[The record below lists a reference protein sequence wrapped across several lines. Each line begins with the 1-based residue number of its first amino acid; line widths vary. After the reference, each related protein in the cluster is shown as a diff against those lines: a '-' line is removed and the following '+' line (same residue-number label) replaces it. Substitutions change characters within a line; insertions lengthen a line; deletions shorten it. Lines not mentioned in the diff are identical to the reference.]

1 MTVLPMF
8 PLGVSLLP
16 GMVLPLHLFEPRYLE
31 LYRDVV
37 DDDRR
42 FGVVL
47 IERGPDTR
55 DDNPMSSVGCVAR
68 IMGSGIHDDGTISLV
83 TIGEHLIR
91 VDRWLHSDPY
101 PQAEVSPI
109 EEPTPGKVAT
119 ETIDE
124 ARRGIVKL
132 VALASEL
139 DPSFDPAMPDLSPD
153 PMEAG
158 YQIAQIAGFQ
168 AFDNQRIIE
177 APGPDARAEMIL
189 GLVNDQIELIELQLG
204 MP

>member
-1 MTVLPMF
+1 MF

-31 LYRDVV
+31 MYRDIV

-47 IERGPDTR
+47 IERGPDSR
-55 DDNPMSSVGCVAR
+55 DDNPMSEIGCVAR
-68 IMGSGIHDDGTISLV
+68 IMGSGLHDDGTISLV
-83 TIGEHLIR
+83 TIGEGLIR
-91 VDRWLHSDPY
+91 VNRWLRSDPY
-101 PQAEVSPI
+101 PKAEVSPI
-109 EEPTPGKVAT
+109 ETAPPSRRGV
-119 ETIDE
+119 E
-124 ARRGIVKL
+124 AIAAAKHGIVKL
-132 VALASEL
+132 IALASEL
-139 DPSFDPAMPDLSPD
+139 DPSFDPSAPDLSTD
-153 PMEAG
+153 PGEAG

-177 APGPDARAEMIL
+177 APDGDTRAELIL
-189 GLVNDQIELIELQLG
+189 ELVEDQIELIELQLG